1 MGKISGSCT
10 GGSSTKYSV
19 WIDWSENSTTVA
31 SNISNVTATLKVQ
44 RNDGY
49 AASAY
54 NNNAVNNVK
63 LYVDGICKVD
73 KNIAIDTRNSA
84 VVTLA
89 TWSGNITHNSDG
101 TKQLPLSGSF
111 TMKGASSL
119 TGGSVSGKANL
130 TTIPRASTV
139 SANNTNI
146 GSVCKI
152 TITRA
157 SSSFTHKIYY
167 QCSGVSKTLIASNL
181 GTSYN
186 WTVPTS
192 LYDLI
197 PNDISIPVTI
207 TCETYNGGTQIG
219 SATSTTIN
227 ALVPFDYPTISS
239 FNVYDSNPV
248 TAALTGS
255 ESTILVKGEST
266 AAYSVSADAKNKAKI
281 SSYKVTNGST
291 VKTTSPGSFANVT
304 SGNFSAVV
312 YDSRGFPS
320 DPATVNK
327 TLINYLTPLFLNLEI
342 TRPSTTSNTANLT
355 CNGSWFNG
363 SFGAQS
369 NTLELKYRW
378 IEKGGNYS
386 DEYITLSP
394 TLGTNSFTCN
404 VTLGTSFSFTSSYE
418 FEFVLTDKLHT
429 VTKPAS
435 LLYGKPIMDIGE
447 NDILINGDF
456 AVDGLSGM
464 VKAVSGTLTAATAG
478 TDYATPSQVNAKQN
492 KITASGI
499 LKGNGSGTISAAV
512 AGTDYLAVT
521 ATSTTS
527 TGTYL
532 KFADGTMICYGKEI
546 SATTNSSGLSTINFP
561 TSFVS
566 APSVVA
572 SRVPKSNAIQYCNV
586 SGQSSSMF
594 QCYHIQ
600 STSTQGNTSVLV
612 NYIAI
617 GRWKS

>member
-1 MGKISGSCT
+1 MGRINGSCT

-19 WIDWSENSTTVA
+19 WIDWSENYTTVA

-49 AASAY
+49 ASSAY

-63 LYVDGICKVD
+63 LYVDGNCKVD

-89 TWSGNITHNSDG
+89 TWAGNITHNSDG

-119 TGGSVSGKANL
+119 TGGSVSGKATL

-152 TITRA
+152 SIARA

-167 QCSGVSKTLIASNL
+167 QCSGVSKTLIASNV

-192 LYDLI
+192 LFDLI

-207 TCETYNGGTQIG
+207 ICETYNGSTMIG
-219 SATSTTIN
+219 SATSDTIS
-227 ALVPFDYPTISS
+227 AFVPFDYPTISS
-239 FNVYDSNPV
+239 FNVYDSNSV
-248 TAALTGS
+248 TYALTGS
-255 ESTILVKGEST
+255 SSGILVKGEST
-266 AAYSVSADAKNKAKI
+266 ATYSISASAKNKADI
-281 SSYKVTNGST
+281 SSYKVTNGSA
-291 VKTTSPGSFANVT
+291 VKTTSSGSFANVT
-304 SGNFSAVV
+304 SGDFSAVV
-312 YDSRGFPS
+312 YDSRGLSS
-320 DPATVNK
+320 DPVTVNK
-327 TLINYLTPLFLNLEI
+327 TLINYLTPLFLNLDI
-342 TRPSTTSNTANLT
+342 TRPNTTSNTANLT

-378 IEKGGNYS
+378 RVKNGTYS
-386 DEYITLSP
+386 SYITLSP

-418 FEFVLTDKLHT
+418 FEFVLTDKLHS
-429 VTKPAS
+429 VTKTAS

-447 NDILINGDF
+447 NDVLINGDF

-464 VKAVSGTLTAATAG
+464 VKAVSGKLSTAT
-478 TDYATPSQVNAKQN
+478 
-492 KITASGI
+492 
-499 LKGNGSGTISAAV
+499 
-512 AGTDYLAVT
+512 AGTDYLAV
-521 ATSTTS
+521 SKNTT
-527 TGTYL
+527 TNGTYL
-532 KFADGTMICYGKEI
+532 KFNDGTMICYGSKL
-546 SATTNSSGLSTINFP
+546 SKTTDSNGQATITYPTAFYETPAGIAMFQAVGSS
-561 TSFVS
+561 
-566 APSVVA
+566 
-572 SRVPKSNAIQYCNV
+572 KQYCNI
-586 SGQSSSMF
+586 SWSNASSMTV
-594 QCYHIQ
+594 YVI
-600 STSTQGNTSVLV
+600 SENAALASKSIYV

-617 GRWKS
+617 GRWK

>member
-1 MGKISGSCT
+1 MGRINGSCT

-19 WIDWSENSTTVA
+19 WIDWSENYTTVA

-49 AASAY
+49 ASSAY

-63 LYVDGICKVD
+63 LYVDGNCKVD
-73 KNIAIDTRNSA
+73 NNIAIDTRNSA

-89 TWSGNITHNSDG
+89 TWTGNITHNSDG

-119 TGGSVSGKANL
+119 TGGSVSGKVTL

-152 TITRA
+152 SIARA
-157 SSSFTHKIYY
+157 SSSFTHKLYY
-167 QCSGVSKTLIASNL
+167 QCSGVSKTLIASNV

-192 LYDLI
+192 LFDLI

-207 TCETYNGGTQIG
+207 ICETYNGSTMIG
-219 SATSTTIN
+219 SATSDTIS
-227 ALVPFDYPTISS
+227 AFVPNGSIPTISS
-239 FNVYDSNPV
+239 FSVYDSNSA
-248 TAALTGS
+248 TYALTGS
-255 ESTILVKGEST
+255 SSSILVKGEST
-266 AAYSVSADAKNKAKI
+266 ATYSISASAKNKAYI
-281 SSYKVTNGST
+281 ASYKVTNGNTS
-291 VKTTSPGSFANVT
+291 KTTSSGSFANVT
-304 SGNFSAVV
+304 SGDFSAVV
-312 YDSRGFPS
+312 YDSRGLSS
-320 DPATVNK
+320 DPVTVNK
-327 TLINYLTPLFLNLEI
+327 TLINYLTPLFLNLDI
-342 TRPSTTSNTANLT
+342 TRPNTTSNTANLT

-378 IEKGGNYS
+378 RVKNGTYS
-386 DEYITLSP
+386 SYITLSP

-429 VTKPAS
+429 VTKTVS

-447 NDILINGDF
+447 DDVLINGDL

-464 VKAVSGTLTAATAG
+464 VKAASGKLSTATAG
-478 TDYATPSQVNAKQN
+478 TDYVAPSYFSQATPVGLTMINGAASQGWYNVVYKSGNIGLVLLAITVSSSSGIANNTAIANLPTGYYAWQVAMVNPSGNASN
-492 KITASGI
+492 TGAIGVINGIVRVSGI
-499 LKGNGSGTISAAV
+499 LAKGSYTCCI
-512 AGTDYLAVT
+512 
-521 ATSTTS
+521 
-527 TGTYL
+527 
-532 KFADGTMICYGKEI
+532 
-546 SATTNSSGLSTINFP
+546 P
-561 TSFVS
+561 
-566 APSVVA
+566 
-572 SRVPKSNAIQYCNV
+572 
-586 SGQSSSMF
+586 
-594 QCYHIQ
+594 
-600 STSTQGNTSVLV
+600 
-612 NYIAI
+612 YIIAE
-617 GRWKS
+617 